1 MQIDDK
7 IGGPTQMTAMR
18 TAARLSIIA
27 LGIVGVSVGLT
38 LSAPTGGPSTTPTA
52 APAPS
57 KVRGTD
63 QKPLEPISS
72 RFVAALTKETPSF
85 QRHVVPLLGKLG
97 CNGRACHGSFQGR
110 GGFRLSLFGY
120 DFKMDHDALLANVDG
135 ARVDVHKPDASLI
148 LQKPTMR
155 IEHEGGKRY
164 ELGSWEH
171 HVLAQWIQS
180 GAAGVKPGDA
190 RLTRLEVRPS
200 EIHFSQKGEHVS
212 LRAIAHWSDGTSEDV
227 TPLCRYQS
235 NDEQVVKIDAVGLV
249 TSVEA
254 GDSHVVAF
262 YDAGVTPVA
271 VVRPV
276 SDVVGPKYP
285 DVPTPTEIDRLVVK
299 KLRKLGIVP
308 SELSNDSEFLRR
320 VSLDLTGSLPAADE
334 VVAFLADKSSDKRHK
349 KIDELLERPTYV
361 AWWTTRL
368 CDLTGNNDRALANIT
383 PVNQLASQ
391 EWYDWVLKRVRENV
405 PYDKLVEGIVLA
417 TSRPLSQTYADYSNE
432 MTALYR
438 KTPEGNYADHVG
450 LTHFWARRNIVQPQ
464 QKALSFAYTFLGI
477 RIQCA
482 ECHKHP
488 FDQWT
493 QEDYKDFTKFF
504 TRVRYGTDPSDAAE
518 RKQLTT
524 ALNLDM
530 KKQADIRREYPR
542 LIAEGKVLPFDE
554 LFIQPLRTRGSLLA
568 QRPGALR
575 PKTATKPA
583 KQGAS
588 RKAKLADANR
598 ASKPTETKKP
608 SVTGTKPI
616 VAQRDDK
623 RGADAKSR
631 SKADAK
637 PDAKKPG
644 DRKPIL
650 AMRPG
655 KPNPKAAKAGKRNP
669 QPAAELATARLLG
682 AGNVDLTKY
691 DDPRTPLMDWLRA
704 KNNRFFARAFVN
716 RVWANYFNVGIVDP
730 PDNLSL
736 ANPPSNA
743 ELLDY
748 LANGFVK
755 HNYDMKWLHREIT
768 NSRTYQLSWQTNA
781 TNRLDQH
788 NFSHAVLRRLPAEVA
803 YDAVRQATS
812 SDQAVAT
819 MRTDCSDRAIGSP
832 SPRRGG
838 RGFSPYALG
847 LFGRSVRES
856 NCDCDRSNEASLL
869 QTVFLRNDSE
879 VLAMV
884 SNPRFGWVS
893 QMVTQLQPKP
903 QRPVR
908 PAAEKP
914 AKTDGKAVK
923 AVLSKRMNAK
933 SPNNSSDKNLLAMAT
948 PEQKKTDAGS
958 KESASKD
965 APPKEATKKDPAKK
979 DPVKKE
985 VAKKDKDAAKKATAK
1000 KDGRKPDVL
1009 TPEQKTR
1016 RIAQLTERIRQLEEK
1031 GDAKQVKV
1039 LTARLA
1045 DLKRQPTQGRGAAA
1059 PAVNLKP
1066 SQLPLAKKQEL
1077 VRTLYLRT
1085 LSRYPRDQESEKA
1098 LAYLD
1103 KSDNVAN
1110 GLRDL
1115 VWAVV
1120 NTEEF
1125 IINH

>member
-1 MQIDDK
+1 
-7 IGGPTQMTAMR
+7 MTALR
-18 TAARLSIIA
+18 TATRLSIIA
-27 LGIVGVSVGLT
+27 AGIVAVSTGLT
-38 LSAPTGGPSTTPTA
+38 LSAPTGARNVTPTA
-52 APAPS
+52 GPAPS
-57 KVRGTD
+57 KAKNAD
-63 QKPLEPISS
+63 QKPLEPISN
-72 RFVAALTKETPSF
+72 RFAAALTKETPSF

-135 ARVDVHKPDASLI
+135 ARVDVRKPDASLI

-190 RLTRLEVRPS
+190 KLTQLEVRPS
-200 EIHFSQKGEHVS
+200 EIHFSKKGEQVS

-235 NDEQVVKIDAVGLV
+235 NDEQVAKIDTVGLV
-249 TSVEA
+249 TSVDA

-285 DVPTPTEIDRLVVK
+285 NVPTPTEIDRLVVQ

-308 SELSNDSEFLRR
+308 SELCNDSEFLRR
-320 VSLDLTGSLPAADE
+320 VSLDLTGSLPTSDE
-334 VVAFLADKSSDKRHK
+334 VVAFLADQSSDKRRK

-391 EWYDWVLKRVRENV
+391 EWYDWILKRVRQNV

-493 QEDYKDFTKFF
+493 QQDYQDFTKFF

-542 LIAEGKVLPFDE
+542 LIAKGKVLPFDE
-554 LFIQPLRTRGSLLA
+554 LFIQPLRTRGPLLA

-583 KQGAS
+583 KKVNKA
-588 RKAKLADANR
+588 KAKLADANR
-598 ASKPTETKKP
+598 TSKPAAPKKP
-608 SVTGTKPI
+608 SATGTKPI
-616 VAQRDDK
+616 VAQGDDK
-623 RGADAKSR
+623 QGADKKKSGT
-631 SKADAK
+631 KADT
-637 PDAKKPG
+637 KKSG

-655 KPNPKAAKAGKRNP
+655 KPNPKVAKAGKRNP
-669 QPAAELATARLLG
+669 QPTADLTTARLLG

-691 DDPRTPLMDWLRA
+691 DDPRTPLMDWLRS
-704 KNNRFFARAFVN
+704 KNNRFFARSFVN

-748 LANGFVK
+748 LADGFVK
-755 HNYDMKWLHREIT
+755 HNYDMKWLHREIA
-768 NSRTYQLSWQTNA
+768 NSRTYQLSWQTND

-903 QRPVR
+903 QRPAR
-908 PAAEKP
+908 PAAKKP
-914 AKTDGKAVK
+914 AKTDAKAVK
-923 AVLSKRMNAK
+923 AAPAPAMNAK
-933 SPNNSSDKNLLAMAT
+933 SSTNSGDKNQLALAT
-948 PEQKKTDAGS
+948 PEPKKADPAS
-958 KESASKD
+958 KESVSKD
-965 APPKEATKKDPAKK
+965 ASSKEATKKDPANRDSLQKAVAKK
-979 DPVKKE
+979 D
-985 VAKKDKDAAKKATAK
+985 VAKKDKDKKPTAK

-1031 GDAKQVKV
+1031 RDAKQVKL

-1045 DLKRQPTQGRGAAA
+1045 DLKRQPTQARGPAA

-1085 LSRYPRDQESEKA
+1085 LSRYPREPESEKA

-1125 IINH
+1125 IVNH

>member
-1 MQIDDK
+1 
-7 IGGPTQMTAMR
+7 MTALR
-18 TAARLSIIA
+18 TTARLTIIA
-27 LGIVGVSVGLT
+27 LGIVGVSAGLAH
-38 LSAPTGGPSTTPTA
+38 SAPTGGASVTP
-52 APAPS
+52 APAASPAS
-57 KVRGTD
+57 VKGGPVKGGPVKGND
-63 QKPLEPISS
+63 QKPLAPISS
-72 RFVAALTKETPSF
+72 RFAAGISKETPSF

-120 DFKMDHDALLANVDG
+120 DFKMDHDALLANEDG
-135 ARVDVHKPDASLI
+135 ARVDVHNPDASLI

-155 IEHEGGKRY
+155 IPHDGGKRY
-164 ELGSWEH
+164 SLGSWEH
-171 HVLAQWIQS
+171 HVLLQWIQS

-190 RLTRLEVRPS
+190 KLAWLEVQPS
-200 EIHFSQKGEHVS
+200 EIHFSKKGEHVS

-235 NDEQVVKIDAVGLV
+235 NDEQVAKIDAVGLV
-249 TSVEA
+249 TSGDV

-271 VVRPV
+271 IVRPV

-308 SELSNDSEFLRR
+308 SELSTDSEFLRR

-334 VVAFLADKSSDKRHK
+334 VVAFLADKSPDKRHK

-368 CDLTGNNDRALANIT
+368 CDLTGNNDRALGNIT

-391 EWYDWVLKRVRENV
+391 EWYDWILKRVRANV
-405 PYDKLVEGIVLA
+405 PYDKLVENIVLA
-417 TSRPLSQTYADYSNE
+417 TSRPPSQTYTDYSTE

-438 KTPEGNYADHVG
+438 KTPEGNYADHAG
-450 LTHFWARRNIVQPQ
+450 LTHFWARRNIAQPQ
-464 QKALSFAYTFLGI
+464 QKALAFAYTFLGI

-493 QEDYKDFTKFF
+493 QDDYKDFNKFF
-504 TRVRYGTDPSDAAE
+504 ARVRYGTDPSDAAE
-518 RKQLTT
+518 RKQLAD
-524 ALNLDM
+524 ALHLDV
-530 KKQADIRREYPR
+530 KKLADIRREYPR

-554 LFIQPLRTRGSLLA
+554 LFITPLRTRGSLRA

-575 PKTATKPA
+575 PRTKVAA
-583 KQGAS
+583 KPVKKADGSQAKMADTNRP
-588 RKAKLADANR
+588 RKPIAAQ
-598 ASKPTETKKP
+598 EP
-608 SVTGTKPI
+608 SITGTKPI
-616 VAQRDDK
+616 VAQGDEK
-623 RGADAKSR
+623 KAADAKSR
-631 SKADAK
+631 PKMGAK
-637 PDAKKPG
+637 TDAKKAA

-655 KPNPKAAKAGKRNP
+655 QAKPKAAKRNP
-669 QPAAELATARLLG
+669 QQVSELATARLLG
-682 AGNVDLTKY
+682 GGNVDLTKY
-691 DDPRTPLMDWLRA
+691 DDPRTPLMDWLRS

-748 LANGFVK
+748 LADGFVK
-755 HNYDMKWLHREIT
+755 HHYDMQWLHREIT
-768 NSRTYQLSWQTNA
+768 NSRTYQLSWRPNA
-781 TNRLDQH
+781 TNGLDQH

-812 SDQAVAT
+812 SDQAVAA
-819 MRTDCSDRAIGSP
+819 MRTDTSDRAIGSP
-832 SPRRGG
+832 APRRGG

-856 NCDCDRSNEASLL
+856 NCDCDRSNEPSLL

-893 QMVTQLQPKP
+893 QIVTQLQPKP
-903 QRPVR
+903 SRTARPSARAAVKVSR
-908 PAAEKP
+908 PQAVAGKPPAA
-914 AKTDGKAVK
+914 
-923 AVLSKRMNAK
+923 S
-933 SPNNSSDKNLLAMAT
+933 
-948 PEQKKTDAGS
+948 
-958 KESASKD
+958 
-965 APPKEATKKDPAKK
+965 
-979 DPVKKE
+979 
-985 VAKKDKDAAKKATAK
+985 
-1000 KDGRKPDVL
+1000 KPDLL

-1016 RIAQLTERIRQLEEK
+1016 RIAQLTDRIRQFQDK
-1031 GDAKQVKV
+1031 GDAKQVKL
-1039 LTARLA
+1039 LTARLE
-1045 DLKRQPTQGRGAAA
+1045 DVKRQPTRARPAAA
-1059 PAVNLKP
+1059 PPAIVKP

-1085 LSRYPRDQESEKA
+1085 LSRYPRDPECDRA

-1103 KSDNVAN
+1103 KSDNLAN

>member
-1 MQIDDK
+1 
-7 IGGPTQMTAMR
+7 MTALR
-18 TAARLSIIA
+18 TAARFTIIA
-27 LGIVGVSVGLT
+27 LGIVGTSVGLAVCAST
-38 LSAPTGGPSTTPTA
+38 NNTPTGGSS
-52 APAPS
+52 APS
-57 KVRGTD
+57 ASAVKD
-63 QKPLEPISS
+63 QKLPSKSTEQKTLEPISN
-72 RFVAALTKETPSF
+72 RFAAAISKETPSF

-120 DFKMDHDALLANVDG
+120 DFKMDHDALMANVDG
-135 ARVDVHKPDASLI
+135 ARVDVHNPDASLI

-171 HVLAQWIQS
+171 HVLAQWIQR
-180 GAAGVKPGDA
+180 GATGVKPSDA
-190 RLTRLEVRPS
+190 KLTQLEVRPS
-200 EIHFSQKGEHVS
+200 EIHFSKKGEHVT
-212 LRAIAHWSDGTSEDV
+212 LRAIAHWSDGSSEDV

-235 NDEQVVKIDAVGLV
+235 NDEQIAKIDTTGLV
-249 TSVEA
+249 TSVDV

-285 DVPTPTEIDRLVVK
+285 DVPTPTQIDWLVVK

-308 SELSNDSEFLRR
+308 SELANDSDFLRR
-320 VSLDLTGSLPAADE
+320 VSLDLTGSLPTADE
-334 VVAFLADKSSDKRHK
+334 VVAFLADKSPDKRHR

-417 TSRPLSQTYADYSNE
+417 TSRPRSQTYAEYSNE

-438 KTPEGNYADHVG
+438 KTPEGNYAYHVG
-450 LTHFWARRNIVQPQ
+450 LTHFWARRNIAQPQ

-493 QEDYKDFTKFF
+493 QDDYKDFTKFF

-518 RKQLTT
+518 RKQLSE
-524 ALNLDM
+524 ALHLDS

-554 LFIQPLRTRGSLLA
+554 LFIQPLRTRGSLRA
-568 QRPGALR
+568 QKPGALR
-575 PKTATKPA
+575 PRTKVVAKPA
-583 KQGAS
+583 KKTNGA
-588 RKAKLADANR
+588 KAKMADANGPR
-598 ASKPTETKKP
+598 KPAEAQKP
-608 SVTGTKPI
+608 LATGTKPI
-616 VAQRDDK
+616 IAQRDE
-623 RGADAKSR
+623 
-631 SKADAK
+631 
-637 PDAKKPG
+637 KKPG
-644 DRKPIL
+644 DAKLAKPGSRPEAKKPAERKPIL

-655 KPNPKAAKAGKRNP
+655 QLNAKVAKADKRNP
-669 QPAAELATARLLG
+669 QPTAELATARLLG

-691 DDPRTPLMDWLRA
+691 DDPRSPLMDWLRS

-748 LANGFVK
+748 LAEGFVK

-768 NSRTYQLSWQTNA
+768 NSRTYQLSWQPNA
-781 TNRLDQH
+781 TNRLDQR

-812 SDQAVAT
+812 SDQTVTA

-832 SPRRGG
+832 SIRRGG

-856 NCDCDRSNEASLL
+856 NCDCDRSNEPSLL
-869 QTVFLRNDSE
+869 QTVFLRNDNE

-893 QMVTQLQPKP
+893 QIVAQLQPKP
-903 QRPVR
+903 QRPAR
-908 PAAEKP
+908 PSAKNP
-914 AKTDGKAVK
+914 AKA
-923 AVLSKRMNAK
+923 APPQAMNAK
-933 SPNNSSDKNLLAMAT
+933 SPTNSSDKNLLAMAT
-948 PEQKKTDAGS
+948 PEQKKSVA
-958 KESASKD
+958 KD
-965 APPKEATKKDPAKK
+965 APPKDPAKK
-979 DPVKKE
+979 DAARKDLVKKDS
-985 VAKKDKDAAKKATAK
+985 AKKDA
-1000 KDGRKPDVL
+1000 RKPEMF

-1016 RIAQLTERIRQLEEK
+1016 RIAQLTERIRQLQEK
-1031 GDAKQVKV
+1031 GDAKQVKL
-1039 LTARLA
+1039 LTARLE
-1045 DLKRQPTQGRGAAA
+1045 DLKRQPARARAAAA
-1059 PAVNLKP
+1059 PVAIPKP
-1066 SQLPLAKKQEL
+1066 SQLPLPKKQEL

-1085 LSRYPRDQESEKA
+1085 LSRYPKDQEFDRA

-1125 IINH
+1125 IVNH